1 MEDRKHH
8 ITVDEKYVPELK
20 KRKINIDVLKV
31 SKKMDDSKQPHLVE
45 FGAMPPANDLLK
57 ASFKLDKNDPKQII
71 KGSNGDAIEYHE
83 IMDKPS
89 HLKYAIGIRKIGSN
103 SVTIVPTPF
112 HLVQHQISSL
122 KPDEVGQQGT
132 YLEQKLA
139 LNTAFG
145 TSRSRINNRL
155 KNMME
160 KAVSTYDVEREQKE
174 AKPVETIF
182 NPEDYPDMPWFN
194 SSTTEKDQVY
204 PLSSLIN
211 PDENRYY
218 KQCARDIREKLKRKD
233 IVENTETLN
242 LLKCTKVGTYFVGS
256 LTSFDK
262 VRLLSVVS
270 LLEYYRT
277 LNVLYTCAR
286 TLRNPTKLTQVS
298 NEQAIDEN
306 ALYGACEKFYEKD
319 GDKDYY
325 TYNFTKL
332 SKTKI
337 INTAVVIL
345 LHINKFT
352 IPIPLAKNFGVDFQ
366 IGDDVVTKHMLR
378 LGCVTETIMNE
389 VLQKKERSYV
399 LKVPLKV
406 VSIEKKRA
414 KKK

>member
-122 KPDEVGQQGT
+122 KPDEVSQQGT

-194 SSTTEKDQVY
+194 SSTTEK
-204 PLSSLIN
+204 I
-211 PDENRYY
+211 
-218 KQCARDIREKLKRKD
+218 KKD

-242 LLKCTKVGTYFVGS
+242 LLKRTKVGTYFVGS